1 MSGAKSEA
9 REGTAENGTRRNRG
23 GWRGPRQGLGI
34 GQLAGI
40 WILMLGFV
48 SRVEA
53 IPAFARKY
61 GMRCSACHEAW
72 PLLNDFGRAF
82 RDNGYQLLEG
92 QDEPISLPPAYWPVS
107 IRISPHYE
115 FTSVDHQDTDQ
126 GAKKIKTG
134 NIADVGLDLLTAGTL
149 IQDVSFLVVATG
161 FTKDAGV
168 TLESAWVRFDNL
180 LGSPCLARRTGRS
193 T

>member
-1 MSGAKSEA
+1 MSRAKSEA
-9 REGTAENGTRRNRG
+9 REGTTKNGACLK
-23 GWRGPRQGLGI
+23 WRGAGWSRRGLAVGHF
-34 GQLAGI
+34 AGI
-40 WILMLGFV
+40 SILMLGFA

-82 RDNGYQLLEG
+82 RDNGYQLPQGE
-92 QDEPISLPPAYWPVS
+92 DEPTALPPSYWPVA

-149 IQDVSFLVVATG
+149 IKDISFLVVATG
-161 FTKDAGV
+161 F
-168 TLESAWVRFDNL
+168 
-180 LGSPCLARRTGRS
+180 
-193 T
+193 